1 MRTESWLYFKQ
12 SIPTE
17 TCDHIINQ
25 SKNYPIQDATIG
37 FNTGN
42 KIDTAFR
49 KSELR
54 WINPDAEPKI
64 KDIIW
69 YHANRANRDS
79 FDVDLRYINDIQF
92 TKYVGDS
99 ETPGKYDW
107 HHDVD
112 WQETKAFHRKL
123 SLVIQLTDPDEYE
136 GGDFEFDS
144 TLPQLPPEAKLKG
157 SVIVFPSFH
166 VHRVTPVTKGV
177 RHSLVTWVEG
187 PHWR

>member
-1 MRTESWLYFKQ
+1 MKTDSWLFFQ
-12 SIPTE
+12 ESINTE
-17 TCDHIINQ
+17 MCDYIINQ

-54 WINPDAEPKI
+54 WVNPEAEPKI

-69 YHANRANRDS
+69 YYANRANRDS
-79 FDVDLRYINDIQF
+79 FDLDLRYLNEIQF

-99 ETPGKYDW
+99 KTPAKYDW

-112 WQETKAFHRKL
+112 WEETRAFHRKL
-123 SLVIQLTDPDEYE
+123 SLVIQLTDPEEYE
-136 GGDFEFDS
+136 GGDFEFD
-144 TLPQLPPEAKLKG
+144 TRLAQLPSEAKLKG
-157 SVIVFPSFH
+157 SVLVFPSFH
-166 VHRVTPVTKGV
+166 THRVTPVTKGV